1 MSTLPDNEL
10 DLEKL
15 FLPAWAQEPASAKQ
29 YANYKGGGEERTDR
43 RERRGGPR
51 PPRRDGGF
59 SGPGGPRGNRPPGE
73 RRGPGPNREDGR
85 GRPGGGP
92 RRDFDRGEPRER
104 RETPPPMPEV
114 NVALT
119 PDEKGVESLARQIK
133 VTARAYPLFDIAR
146 LILQKPERYS
156 VTFSV
161 KKNAEGK
168 AIQPLF
174 LCALDDTLWL
184 SEDEAVAH
192 VLNKHFAT
200 FYQAERTATEPPKGK
215 YTFVAQCGMSGVI
228 LGPPNYHDYQNQLRK
243 LHAERF
249 SRMPFEAF
257 KSRVRIVSDE
267 AVVKKWIEE
276 RSFKTE
282 YVALNVP
289 EPLRLDS
296 REAVEKHFRE
306 THKENII
313 KPVESHT
320 LNGNA
325 ARNLRSPSLTWLVR
339 QSWEDQKRFPL
350 QLATTLSQQF
360 AQQGLQ
366 FFKVNKTVTHVS
378 VARPHYLD
386 LEATPLSEGVK
397 RIVDFI
403 NAHTKTTRRKLMEAL
418 APAPAPKTV
427 IDISPGG
434 VSEAPA
440 PVQQAQP
447 AEPSAEQT
455 AVISDLHWLIH
466 QGHVIE
472 FADGRLETAKKPV
485 PKPPKP
491 EKKPKEAAAETPVA
505 GEATPATETAAATE
519 APAETVPAPS
529 EPTPSNPDMLSVAE
543 DVAAVTHPENEAEPT
558 AEKPAESPAGSTE
571 QQS

>member
-43 RERRGGPR
+43 RDRRGGPR

-59 SGPGGPRGNRPPGE
+59 GGAGGPGGPRGNRPPGV
-73 RRGPGPNREDGR
+73 RRGPGPNREGGR
-85 GRPGGGP
+85 GRPVGGP

-114 NVALT
+114 NVSLT

-325 ARNLRSPSLTWLVR
+325 ARN
-339 QSWEDQKRFPL
+339 
-350 QLATTLSQQF
+350 
-360 AQQGLQ
+360 
-366 FFKVNKTVTHVS
+366 
-378 VARPHYLD
+378 
-386 LEATPLSEGVK
+386 
-397 RIVDFI
+397 
-403 NAHTKTTRRKLMEAL
+403 
-418 APAPAPKTV
+418 
-427 IDISPGG
+427 
-434 VSEAPA
+434 
-440 PVQQAQP
+440 
-447 AEPSAEQT
+447 
-455 AVISDLHWLIH
+455 
-466 QGHVIE
+466 
-472 FADGRLETAKKPV
+472 
-485 PKPPKP
+485 
-491 EKKPKEAAAETPVA
+491 
-505 GEATPATETAAATE
+505 
-519 APAETVPAPS
+519 
-529 EPTPSNPDMLSVAE
+529 
-543 DVAAVTHPENEAEPT
+543 
-558 AEKPAESPAGSTE
+558 
-571 QQS
+571 